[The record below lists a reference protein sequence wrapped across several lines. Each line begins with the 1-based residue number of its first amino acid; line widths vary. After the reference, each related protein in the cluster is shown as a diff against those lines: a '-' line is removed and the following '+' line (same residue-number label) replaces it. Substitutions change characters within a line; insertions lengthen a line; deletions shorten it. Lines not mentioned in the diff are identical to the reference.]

1 MKNLLVAL
9 RTALAGTTLLLAAPA
24 QTIPNGNLDTW
35 VTRNDVE
42 SPTNWLITDDLLGGI
57 LRTGTVV
64 KTNVTHGGHFAAQ
77 LQTVSLPGVGAVP
90 GILILSNSV
99 RQSATLPGGLPFTA
113 RPCSLQFYYQ
123 LQGSQALADSAAMV
137 VILTRRVNGTTTVVA
152 GGSYGFP
159 ALASSYTLVTVPL
172 QYASALAPDSVS
184 MVFFPGNTQQVTV
197 GSVLRVD
204 EIAFTGTA
212 TRDAA
217 LTVAPNPS
225 PDGRYQLSSP
235 QRRPAGRLPH
245 CIRRHRPRGA
255 PRSRRPPRPPP
266 PAPSI

>member
-1 MKNLLVAL
+1 
-9 RTALAGTTLLLAAPA
+9 
-24 QTIPNGNLDTW
+24 
-35 VTRNDVE
+35 
-42 SPTNWLITDDLLGGI
+42 
-57 LRTGTVV
+57 
-64 KTNVTHGGHFAAQ
+64 
-77 LQTVSLPGVGAVP
+77 
-90 GILILSNSV
+90 
-99 RQSATLPGGLPFTA
+99 
-113 RPCSLQFYYQ
+113 
-123 LQGSQALADSAAMV
+123 
-137 VILTRRVNGTTTVVA
+137 
-152 GGSYGFP
+152 
-159 ALASSYTLVTVPL
+159 VPL

-255 PRSRRPPRPPP
+255 PLSRHFPGHHHTYPRFERPTRRHLYHGATHPHRHGHAPTNPLKVIFQPLMKRRALLALPLALPVLPGFDLRTLAAPGPTTGVKVDSRPGPVRAELHLPGGALRFQGIGPGHQRRHEPLRHHPFREDCPP
-266 PAPSI
+266 CSFVAQATN